1 MNNRTFQ
8 TNGNRP
14 IARPFFQSPITS
26 EFWNSHYCYTPEANV
41 LELDDRYLLE
51 VALPGVVLDDVELKS
66 EQNFITIQAKRLPAV
81 FEEQALVHMQEMP
94 YANLVRHF
102 EFNTPIFSEQVEAR
116 MDRGILYVSVPK
128 MEIAHRIPVSHGT
141 IEGRLGGMK
150 TQVIGKTQINNQ
162 SKQQQEAVI
171 K

>member
-1 MNNRTFQ
+1 MTNRNFHA
-8 TNGNRP
+8 NGHRP
-14 IARPFFQSPITS
+14 IARPYFQSSINS
-26 EFWNSHYCYTPEANV
+26 EYWDSHYCYTPEANV

-66 EQNFITIQAKRLPAV
+66 EQDFITIQAKRLPAL
-81 FEEQALVHMQEMP
+81 FEESALIHMQEMP

-102 EFNTPIFSEQVEAR
+102 QFNTPIFSEQVEAR

-128 MEIAHRIPVSHGT
+128 MEIARRVPVSHGT
-141 IEGRLGGMK
+141 LEGRLGGMK
-150 TQVIGKTQINNQ
+150 TQVIGKTQISNQ
-162 SKQQQEAVI
+162 PKQEAVI